1 MSSIHR
7 SIFFSALERYGS
19 LALLFVST
27 AVLSRLLA
35 PGEFGIYAV
44 INAIVTVITAAF
56 QEFGGANYLIQKKSL
71 SRQNIQ
77 TAFTITFCISIMIGA
92 LLFLGRDALV
102 WFFNQ
107 EGLRAGFAVSTLS
120 FALTPFSVTMSALFR
135 RDMEF
140 GKLAICNLAA
150 NFASIA
156 VSIALAI
163 LHYSFMAPIWGA
175 VAGNAVLTGL
185 LIVSCKDIRIFRPS
199 LWEYPDVIKF
209 GLYSGAISIINVFY
223 NLAPQIFLAR
233 ILDFAAVGLYSRAIG
248 VTQVFDRLV
257 GQVLGP
263 VIMPAVF
270 AQTQT
275 GGNLKRIYLDAIS
288 LLTAVHWPFLAFM
301 AILAQPIIL
310 IWLGPTWLEI
320 VPLVRMMCVAYLS
333 LFAACLTYPILVAV
347 GSVRDALVSSFVS
360 LPPSL
365 LVIFAASFFG
375 VKAVAASALLTLP
388 FQAAVAIY
396 FVSRHLD
403 IRSSDL
409 FRATF
414 KSGIVALC
422 SSAAATLCALMVEL
436 GMLGPILGL
445 GLACTSA
452 TICWLVSMAVTKHPL
467 LPRLQQAASGFFHTT
482 RLKFADRA
490 ERGSIGR
497 RQKGFSIFG

>member
-1 MSSIHR
+1 MSSVHR

-19 LALLFVST
+19 FALVFVST

-44 INAIVTVITAAF
+44 INAIIAVITAAF

-71 SRQNIQ
+71 SIQNIQ
-77 TAFTITFCISIMIGA
+77 TAFTITFCISTMIGA
-92 LLFLGRDALV
+92 LLFMGSDALV

-107 EGLRAGFAVSTLS
+107 DGLKAGIAVSTLS
-120 FALTPFSVTMSALFR
+120 FALTPFSVTISALFR

-140 GKLAICNLAA
+140 GKLAICNLAS

-163 LHYSFMAPIWGA
+163 SHYSFMAPVWGG
-175 VAGNAVLTGL
+175 VAGNAVLTCL

-199 LWEYPDVIKF
+199 LSEYPDVVRF
-209 GLYSGAISIINVFY
+209 GLYSGAISIINAFY
-223 NLAPQIFLAR
+223 NLSPQIFLAR
-233 ILDFAAVGLYSRAIG
+233 ILDFAAVGLYSRATG

-263 VIMPAVF
+263 VIMPAIF

-275 GGNLKRIYLDAIS
+275 GGDLKRIYLDAIP

-301 AILAQPIIL
+301 AILAQPIIS

-320 VPLVRMMCVAYLS
+320 VPLVRIMCVAYLS
-333 LFAACLTYPILVAV
+333 LFAACLTYPMLVAV
-347 GSVRDALVSSFVS
+347 GSVRDALVSSLVS

-375 VKAVAASALLTLP
+375 VQAVAASALLTLP

-396 FVSRHLD
+396 FISRHLD

-409 FRATF
+409 VRATF

-422 SSAAATLCALMVEL
+422 TSAAAALFASMVEF
-436 GMLGPILGL
+436 GMLGPFLGL
-445 GLACTSA
+445 GLACASA
-452 TICWLVSMAVTKHPL
+452 TICWLVGMVVTEHPL
-467 LPRLQQAASGFFHTT
+467 LPWLQVAASGFFSTL
-482 RLKFADRA
+482 RLRFADRA
-490 ERGSIGR
+490 KRGSTGWR
-497 RQKGFSIFG
+497 EKGFSIFG

>member
-1 MSSIHR
+1 MSPIHR
-7 SIFFSALERYGS
+7 SIFFSALERYGT
-19 LALLFVST
+19 LALLFVAT

-71 SRQNIQ
+71 SRRNIR
-77 TAFTITFCISIMIGA
+77 TAFTTIFCISIMIGA
-92 LLFLGRDALV
+92 TLFMGRDALV
-102 WFFNQ
+102 WFFKQ
-107 EGLRAGFAVSTLS
+107 DGLKAGIAVSTLS
-120 FALTPFSVTMSALFR
+120 FALTPFSVTISALFR

-156 VSIALAI
+156 VSIALAV

-175 VAGNAVLTGL
+175 VAGNVVLTVL
-185 LIVSCKDIRIFRPS
+185 LIASFKDMRIFRPS
-199 LWEYPDVIKF
+199 LWEYPDVIRF
-209 GLYSGAISIINVFY
+209 GVYSAAVSIINVFY

-248 VTQVFDRLV
+248 VTQIFDKLV

-263 VIMPAVF
+263 VIMPAIF

-288 LLTAVHWPFLAFM
+288 LLTSVYWPSLTFM

-310 IWLGPTWLEI
+310 IWLGPAWLEI
-320 VPLVRMMCVAYLS
+320 VPLVRMMCIAYLS

-347 GSVRDALVSSFVS
+347 GSVRDALVSSLIS

-396 FVSRHLD
+396 FISRHLD
-403 IRSSDL
+403 IRPSDL
-409 FRATF
+409 VRATF

-422 SSAAATLCALMVEL
+422 SSAAAAVCALMVEF

-445 GLACTSA
+445 GLACASA
-452 TICWLVSMAVTKHPL
+452 TICWLASMVVTEHPL
-467 LPRLQQAASGFFHTT
+467 LPRLQLAATGFFFTPF
-482 RLKFADRA
+482 LKFAGHA
-490 ERGSIGR
+490 KR
-497 RQKGFSIFG
+497 RSTG

>member
-1 MSSIHR
+1 MSSIYR

-19 LALLFVST
+19 LVLLFLST
-27 AVLSRLLA
+27 AVLARLLA
-35 PGEFGIYAV
+35 PGEVGIYAV
-44 INAIVTVITAAF
+44 INAIVSVIAASF

-71 SRQNIQ
+71 SKRNIQ

-92 LLFLGRDALV
+92 TLFMGRDALV
-102 WFFNQ
+102 WFFKQ
-107 EGLRAGFAVSTLS
+107 DGLKAGIAVSTLT
-120 FALTPFSVTMSALFR
+120 FALTPFSVTISALLR

-150 NFASIA
+150 NFVSIA
-156 VSIALAI
+156 VSIALAV
-163 LHYSFMAPIWGA
+163 LHYSFMAPIWGT
-175 VAGNAVLTGL
+175 VAGNVILTIL
-185 LIVSCKDIRIFRPS
+185 LIASCKDMRIFRPS
-199 LWEYPDVIKF
+199 LWEYPDVMRF

-223 NLAPQIFLAR
+223 NLAPQLFLAR

-248 VTQVFDRLV
+248 VTQVFDKLV

-263 VIMPAVF
+263 VIMPAIF

-288 LLTAVHWPFLAFM
+288 LLTAVHWPFLTFM

-320 VPLVRMMCVAYLS
+320 VPLVRMTCIAYLS
-333 LFAACLTYPILVAV
+333 LFASCLTYPILVAV
-347 GSVRDALVSSFVS
+347 GSVRDALVSSLIS

-396 FVSRHLD
+396 FINRHLD
-403 IRSSDL
+403 IRLSDL
-409 FRATF
+409 VRATF

-422 SSAAATLCALMVEL
+422 SSAPAAICALMVEF

-445 GLACTSA
+445 GLACASA
-452 TICWLVSMAVTKHPL
+452 MICWLASMVVTEHPL
-467 LPRLQQAASGFFHTT
+467 LPRLQLAATGFFYASF
-482 RLKFADRA
+482 LKFAGNA
-490 ERGSIGR
+490 KRGSTG
-497 RQKGFSIFG
+497 

>member
-35 PGEFGIYAV
+35 PDEFGIYAV
-44 INAIVTVITAAF
+44 INAIVTVITSAF

-71 SRQNIQ
+71 SRQNIR

-92 LLFLGRDALV
+92 TLFMGRDALV
-102 WFFNQ
+102 WFFKQN
-107 EGLRAGFAVSTLS
+107 GLKGGIAVSTLS

-156 VSIALAI
+156 VSIALAV
-163 LHYSFMAPIWGA
+163 LHYSFMAPIWGT
-175 VAGNAVLTGL
+175 VAGNVVLTVL
-185 LIVSCKDIRIFRPS
+185 LTASCKDMRIFRPS
-199 LWEYPDVIKF
+199 LLEYPDVIRF

-248 VTQVFDRLV
+248 VTQVFDKMV

-263 VIMPAVF
+263 VIMPAIF

-275 GGNLKRIYLDAIS
+275 GGDLKRIYLDAIS
-288 LLTAVHWPFLAFM
+288 LLTAVHWPFLTFM

-320 VPLVRMMCVAYLS
+320 VPLVRMMCIAYLS

-347 GSVRDALVSSFVS
+347 GSVRDALVSSLIS

-396 FVSRHLD
+396 FISRHLD

-409 FRATF
+409 VRATF

-422 SSAAATLCALMVEL
+422 SSAAAAVCALMMEF

-445 GLACTSA
+445 GLACAST
-452 TICWLVSMAVTKHPL
+452 TICWLASMVMTEHPL
-467 LPRLQQAASGFFHTT
+467 FPRLQLAATGVFYTPF
-482 RLKFADRA
+482 LKFAGHA
-490 ERGSIGR
+490 KRGSTG
-497 RQKGFSIFG
+497 